1 MTWIKT
7 IAAKDAT
14 GRLKNIYDRIS
25 GPDGNID
32 NILMA
37 HSLRPHTLE
46 GHMTLYKYV
55 LHHPKNT
62 LDKWFLEAI
71 GTYVSHLNGCEYC
84 FEHHYHG
91 MARLVGD
98 KAKAMKIRAAIE
110 EGTVETLA
118 DFSNREQ
125 AALTYAKALTVN
137 PNGMNEQSV
146 AKLRDAGLNDGEILE
161 VNQVVAYFAY
171 ANRTVQGLGIST
183 EGDIIGLSPNDSD
196 DPDNWS
202 HS

>member
-1 MTWIKT
+1 MAWIKT
-7 IAAKDAT
+7 IARGDAT

-55 LHHPKNT
+55 LHHPRNT

-71 GTYVSHLNGCEYC
+71 GTYVSYLNGCEYC

-91 MARLVGD
+91 MARLVD
-98 KAKAMKIRAAIE
+98 DEVKAKSIRDAIE
-110 EGTVETLA
+110 AGTVESLNNL
-118 DFSNREQ
+118 SEQ
-125 AALTYAKALTVN
+125 QRAALTYAKVLTVN
-137 PNGMNEQSV
+137 PSEMNESAV
-146 AKLRDAGLNDGEILE
+146 TKLRDANLDDGEILE
-161 VNQVVAYFAY
+161 INQVVAYFGY
-171 ANRTVQGLGIST
+171 ANRMVQGLGVST
-183 EGDIIGLSPNDSD
+183 EGDIMGLSPNDSD